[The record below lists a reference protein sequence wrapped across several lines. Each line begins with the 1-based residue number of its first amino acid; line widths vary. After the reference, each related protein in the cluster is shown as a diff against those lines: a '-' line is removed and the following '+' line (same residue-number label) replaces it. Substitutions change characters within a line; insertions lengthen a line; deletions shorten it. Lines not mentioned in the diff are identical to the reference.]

1 MVDDGDDGVGP
12 EHRSVGGWWVA
23 ERSANRE
30 GMGQGSVDSGQQ
42 SSMCLEGRVGPMAAR
57 VIGWFSKCTVDG
69 EREKGGWGEG
79 YWAEGA
85 CPESETVAFQGL
97 LRAQAGSHAGHRGL
111 KDCGLRASLCEKAA
125 TRHEWLLRVLHAGSV
140 SSSAAGPTSVL
151 CVWFRVQPLL
161 KLHDFSCLCLSF
173 LACKTGRY

>member
-1 MVDDGDDGVGP
+1 MVDDGDDGVRP
-12 EHRSVGGWWVA
+12 EHRSVGGWWVT

-42 SSMCLEGRVGPMAAR
+42 SSMCLEGRVGTMAAR
-57 VIGWFSKCTVDG
+57 VIGWFFKCTVNG

-97 LRAQAGSHAGHRGL
+97 LCAQAGSHAFVV
-111 KDCGLRASLCEKAA
+111 LRTVALEPHCVRKLA
-125 TRHEWLLRVLHAGSV
+125 TRHWWLFRVLHAGSV
-140 SSSAAGPTSVL
+140 SSYAAGPTSVL
-151 CVWFRVQPLL
+151 CV
-161 KLHDFSCLCLSF
+161 
-173 LACKTGRY
+173 

>member
-1 MVDDGDDGVGP
+1 MGP
-12 EHRSVGGWWVA
+12 EHRSVGGWWVT

-42 SSMCLEGRVGPMAAR
+42 SSMCLEGRVGTMAAR
-57 VIGWFSKCTVDG
+57 VIGWFFKCTVNG

-97 LRAQAGSHAGHRGL
+97 LCAQAGSHARHRGL
-111 KDCGLRASLCEKAA
+111 KDCSLRASLCEKAG
-125 TRHEWLLRVLHAGSV
+125 HEALVAVPRAPRRLSLL
-140 SSSAAGPTSVL
+140 L
-151 CVWFRVQPLL
+151 CRRTHICP
-161 KLHDFSCLCLSF
+161 LCLI
-173 LACKTGRY
+173 